1 MSVFLL
7 RYTIEFRRNNSIV
20 PFEELGNSPPLLLEI
35 TTGFNKTWPSRTWKE
50 VQQELL
56 RLRRRWDRV
65 LQKHTS
71 IAVRK
76 MLADSP

>member
-1 MSVFLL
+1 MFMYVFLL
-7 RYTIEFRRNNSIV
+7 QYTIEFRRNNGIV
-20 PFEELGNSPPLLLEI
+20 PFEELGNGPPLLLEI
-35 TTGFNKTWPSRTWKE
+35 ATRFNKTWPSRIWKE

-71 IAVRK
+71 VTVRK
-76 MLADSP
+76 NACR